1 MEHWST
7 QLLTLGLATARIA
20 VAFVVMPLFAQETVP
35 ALVRNSACVAL
46 GLICLAILPPV
57 DIGAL
62 GAGGLLILY
71 LKEAFVGLVIGL
83 FFGSVLW
90 AMEGAGQIIDAQVG
104 ASMAQI
110 VDPMTGHQTSLNGA
124 FLARLANVVFVF
136 AGGLSLL
143 VHVVLE
149 SYAAWP
155 VAATLPRLT
164 PGSLA
169 LFEGEFGR
177 LMVLATLFAAPA
189 LIVLFLV
196 DASLGLVN
204 RFAQQ
209 LNVFTLSLSL
219 KSFAATAIVFLLVGA
234 YISAVV
240 RDVAARP
247 DLLIGFLKGLAR

>member
-1 MEHWST
+1 MEWGT
-7 QLLTLGLATARIA
+7 PLLTLGLATARIL
-20 VAFVVMPLFAQETVP
+20 VAFTVMPLFAQDTVP
-35 ALVRNSACVAL
+35 ALVRNSVCLTL
-46 GLICLAILPPV
+46 GLICLVVLPPI

-62 GAGGLLILY
+62 GAGGLLMLY
-71 LKEAFVGLVIGL
+71 LKEAFVGLAIGL

-90 AMEGAGQIIDAQVG
+90 ALEAAGQIIDAQVG
-104 ASMAQI
+104 ASMAQVI
-110 VDPMTGHQTSLNGA
+110 DPMTGHQTSLNGA
-124 FLARLANVVFVF
+124 LLGRLANVVFVS
-136 AGGLSLL
+136 AGGLSLF

-155 VAATLPRLT
+155 VQSPLPKLDLT
-164 PGSLA
+164 ALA

-177 LMVLATLFAAPA
+177 LMVLATLFAAPV

-219 KSFAATAIVFLLVGA
+219 KSFSATMILLLLLGGYVN
-234 YISAVV
+234 AVV
-240 RDVAARP
+240 RDVASRP
-247 DLLIGFLKGLAR
+247 DLLIGTLRALAR